1 MVKESIDTI
10 ISKIK
15 EKNECQYENKYAYN
29 LDTHSRI
36 FSRIEE
42 SIPILL
48 EIKAVLGGVN
58 ETYILLSTAII
69 NKTLNDI
76 QEYSKFLN
84 LEFKSRSIGFHKDE
98 DSLIYRLLSLDMTDD
113 FEKYFQKIESSIFH
127 EMRSSTI
134 SSKPDI
140 KFEKLLR
147 KEIDIAEYM
156 LLCKEE
162 KANRLGDFKDYKYGK
177 IPDLGFIILKKEF
190 INMDKNSKLLP
201 KKNTYLYQ
209 EDIRYIHLK
218 MKIKVLKEK
227 TLKFKINY
235 INAFW
240 GESYTKPFS
249 LIDIDQK
256 KIIYSLTQT
265 IKINKNTEEIIFD
278 GYGNGKKNVYNLD
291 KGYYVSV
298 YVDDF
303 LIFSEKI
310 EIGLS
315 PQKRL
320 IRLKERLDKNITEI
334 ENNNYFEE
342 EIEQEEQKILK
353 IKKWKLFRTQK
364 TKNKEIREQKNII
377 QSLYDKQNKKREN
390 EILKIKEEYEEILKE
405 IEEDIEEEKGYLREQ
420 QNIDDL
426 QKKSIEKG
434 RIQSSIKMNK
444 KIIPTTIEQEFLLT
458 LLDKNTINKVKRLK
472 NSTENVDSAD
482 TEKLS
487 FRLLKTKVGTINL
500 ELFMRDD
507 TGYYNKPIGFYSFEG
522 GVLKTIYIL
531 KEFEKAYDE
540 IKNDLSSE
548 VVGLVRTLNKE
559 ENIYIAI
566 ASREVGNM
574 AMKMFRNPQFGRMNA
589 SFQSQ
594 MMISNGMKVI
604 IHTSMMSALEA
615 KVEDDE
621 DDNIVMFQNGSN
633 GVSIHCNDPIYYDLM
648 KKELLTAIKD

>member
-604 IHTSMMSALEA
+604 IHTSN
-615 KVEDDE
+615 DE
-621 DDNIVMFQNGSN
+621 CARS
-633 GVSIHCNDPIYYDLM
+633 
-648 KKELLTAIKD
+648 

>member
-1 MVKESIDTI
+1 MKESIDTI

-377 QSLYDKQNKKREN
+377 QSLYDKQNKKREK

>member
-1 MVKESIDTI
+1 MKESIDTI

>member
-1 MVKESIDTI
+1 VKESIDTI

>member
-1 MVKESIDTI
+1 MKESIDTI

-615 KVEDDE
+615 KVEDGE